1 MNRRF
6 FLKEVS
12 LLALWVSVE
21 ARFSL
26 SLAKS
31 LSAENP
37 QLITLE
43 SIKKSI
49 MPDKL
54 GSVIARVSASD
65 YSGSSTVR
73 LNRESSEDNKDM
85 AGKGWSD
92 IGIINK
98 KALLF
103 DSEGKAFSLMA
114 KSGFFSI
121 ESLGGGIGT
130 DDSALMEIAQ
140 HLSTQPVQLV
150 KDKVYYYGN
159 PVSHSGGAGW
169 IGNNATIKCLS
180 TSSDA
185 PRFPFITS
193 PVTADNTPNDTLHSS
208 SGVRGVVFKDLTIDT
223 DYHDTTGKVGFL
235 YAENTLHDW
244 SDCLF
249 DNVSFK
255 NAKFDNLAM
264 QKNCHDIVFKNC
276 SFTNSGQDSVVVRK
290 TCYEIKFIDGC
301 FFSDTAKVQSGGDG
315 VVIKGRGIS
324 VIGCRFENIGL
335 GKKGAAI
342 ANNAEDADNAQES
355 SDGVFNDNY
364 FLNCYGGLGIG
375 TVKSSLAFSNNWISN
390 VTASGNTFENIKK
403 VAIGARYVRG
413 FISNNNIVKNQSSA
427 RDFSIELLH
436 VADADCDFSVSQI
449 EGGAIHLRD
458 CSGKIKL
465 LANNV
470 AISGFNNAVFIE
482 KSHDVVADLTVNNS
496 GRGGGYIDTLSS
508 SSISIKS
515 SMTKGV
521 ALQVLNATSSKI
533 SAVVRDSLLDGIF
546 LKDFKNITL
555 KADVKNSGKNQ
566 KGKYNAV
573 AVFSGIGVKID
584 LSSDS
589 GNYLYDLF
597 VDKSATQV
605 EVADSLSVLKTNY
618 SDADLRGK

>member
-12 LLALWVSVE
+12 LLALWVGVE

-26 SLAKS
+26 AFAKS
-31 LSAENP
+31 LSTENS

-43 SIKKSI
+43 SIKKNV
-49 MPDKL
+49 MPDGL
-54 GSVIARVSASD
+54 ESVLASVFASD

-73 LNRESSEDNKDM
+73 LNREPSEDNKDM

-92 IGIINK
+92 TGIINN

-103 DSEGKAFSLMA
+103 DSEGKAFSLAA
-114 KSGFFSI
+114 KNGFFSI
-121 ESLGGGIGT
+121 ESLGGGTGK

-140 HLSTQPVQLV
+140 HLSKQPVQLV
-150 KDKVYYYGN
+150 KDRVYYYGR
-159 PVSHSGGAGW
+159 PVSHSGAAGW
-169 IGNNATIKCLS
+169 IGNNATIKCLP

-193 PVTADNTPNDTLHSS
+193 PVTAENAPNDIRHSS
-208 SGVRGVVFKDLTIDT
+208 SGVRGAVFKDLTIDT
-223 DYHDTTGKVGFL
+223 DYHDTAGKVGFL

-244 SDCLF
+244 SGCLF
-249 DNVSFK
+249 DSVIFK

-264 QKNCHDIVFKNC
+264 QMNCHGITFKKC

-290 TCYEIKFIDGC
+290 TCYDIKFIDGC

-315 VVIKGRGIS
+315 VVIKGRGVS

-355 SDGVFNDNY
+355 SNGVFNNNY

-413 FISNNNIVKNQSSA
+413 FISNNNVVKNQSSA

-436 VADADCDFSVSQI
+436 VADADCDFSVSQV

-465 LANNV
+465 LADNV
-470 AISGFNNAVFIE
+470 ALAGFNNAVFIE
-482 KSHDVVADLTVNNS
+482 KSHDVVADLTINNS
-496 GRGGGYIDTLSS
+496 GRGGGYIDTLNNSL
-508 SSISIKS
+508 ISIKS

-521 ALQVLNATSSKI
+521 ALQVLNATDSKI
-533 SAVVRDSLLDGIF
+533 SAVVRDSLLDGVV
-546 LKDFKNITL
+546 LKDFKNVTL
-555 KADVKNSGKNQ
+555 TADVKNSGINQ

-573 AVFSGIGVKID
+573 GVFSGNDAKID

-597 VDKSATQV
+597 VDKSATGV
-605 EVADSLSVLKTNY
+605 KVTDGLSALKTNY
-618 SDADLRGK
+618 TSISGK